1 MLTLLLAEAAI
12 ELIPKKIWRHPSVLK
27 HAKRRGKKA
36 GAILL
41 DRSYHHSAMK
51 DLKNAYKRGRPDIT
65 HLSLLIALGTPLNK
79 NGLLKT
85 YIQTRDEYIIHV
97 NHKIRLPK
105 NYIQFTGLIEQLY
118 ELGRVPKQGTPLL
131 ELKKH
136 SLQDLFRIKD
146 ESYVVTLMKDG
157 EPKTLDTLI
166 NTLIKKKN
174 PVVVIGAFPH
184 GRFSKD
190 IIDISDESVSIY
202 SETLEAWT
210 VTSRVIY
217 EYEKALFNL

>member
-12 ELIPKKIWRHPSVLK
+12 ELIPKKIWRHPSVFK
-27 HAKRRGKKA
+27 QARKRGKKA
-36 GAILL
+36 GALLL
-41 DRSYHHSAMK
+41 DRSYHHSAMI
-51 DLKNAYKRGRPDIT
+51 DLKTAYKRGRPDIT
-65 HLSLLIALGTPLNK
+65 HFSLLVALGTPLNK

-85 YIQTRDEYIIHV
+85 YIQTRDGYIIHV

-118 ELGRVPKQGTPLL
+118 EFGRVPKQGTPLL
-131 ELKKH
+131 ELKRH
-136 SLQDLFRIKD
+136 SLQDLFRIQD
-146 ESYVVTLMKDG
+146 ESYVVTLTKEG
-157 EPKTLDTLI
+157 KPKTLDTLI
-166 NTLIKKKN
+166 KKLIKKKN

-184 GRFSKD
+184 GYFSKE
-190 IIDISDESVSIY
+190 ISGIADESVSIF

-217 EYEKALFNL
+217 EYEKAWFNL